1 MLRLFSALFL
11 LFGLQRISASH
22 WSYPDRDLNEAF
34 PNWGGI
40 CDTGKRQSPINLSKD
55 KSLKGVF
62 DKLKFEN
69 FNERQNGVTLVNN
82 GHSIVLSNFSKQMEV
97 KGGPLLDEYVVEQLH
112 LHWWSEHTINNM
124 RYPLEVHIV
133 SRNKRY
139 ANVSMATNF
148 KEGLTVIG
156 VLYHVSNE
164 RSEAIEQIIE
174 HLQDVK
180 DYEKLDQPAHMKQ
193 SFVVRQLF
201 PKLNGYITYS
211 GSLTTPSCAEA
222 VTWIILS
229 ETFPV
234 TLAQVDSFKDTHYEA
249 NKVLKSNY
257 RDIQKSYNR
266 PVIFVDDVV
275 GAANHMQVSVG
286 AIIFMFIAIKFM

>member
-1 MLRLFSALFL
+1 MFKIWALFL